1 MGYST
6 DFNGTFKLSRQ
17 ATPEEID
24 YINLIS
30 ETRRMKRDV
39 NKLMELYQG
48 KYGNPFATDNTPES
62 IYGEFGEYFAMN
74 DNDHG
79 QRSDNSILDYNRAP
93 GEESG
98 FISATRIQSNY
109 QSVKPKIGQ
118 PGLWCQWIIEGDGY
132 ELEWNGAEKFY
143 NYIEWL
149 KYLIDRF
156 FEPWGIKLN
165 GEIEWQGE
173 DMSDRGKIG
182 VIDNIVKTYKVEYVE
197 DKEESDKDWD

>member
-6 DFNGTFKLSRQ
+6 DFNGTLKLSRQ
-17 ATPEEID
+17 ATPEERD

-30 ETRRMKRDV
+30 YTRRMKRDV
-39 NKLMELYQG
+39 NKLMKLYQG
-48 KYGNPFATDNTPES
+48 KYGNPFAIDNTPES

-74 DNDHG
+74 DDDFG
-79 QRSDNSILDYNRAP
+79 QGRDSSIIDYNCAP
-93 GEESG
+93 GESHYG
-98 FISATRIQSNY
+98 DPKST
-109 QSVKPKIGQ
+109 KIGQ
-118 PGLWCQWIIEGDGY
+118 PGLWCQWIIHEDGF

-149 KYLIDRF
+149 KYLIDHF

-182 VIDNIVKTYKVEYVE
+182 VIDNVVKTYKVEYVE
-197 DKEESDKDWD
+197 ESDLEDYEDDEDDW

>member
-6 DFNGTFKLSRQ
+6 DFNGSLKLSRQ
-17 ATPEEID
+17 ATEEERD

-30 ETRRMKRDV
+30 DTRRMKRDV

-48 KYGNPFATDNTPES
+48 KYGNPFAVDNTPES
-62 IYGEFGEYFAMN
+62 IYGEFGEYFVK
-74 DNDHG
+74 DTSDSSIIDH
-79 QRSDNSILDYNRAP
+79 NCAP
-93 GEESG
+93 GESHYG
-98 FISATRIQSNY
+98 SPKST
-109 QSVKPKIGQ
+109 KIGQ
-118 PGLWCQWIIEGDGY
+118 PGLWCQWVIDEYGY

-173 DMSDRGKIG
+173 DISDRGKIV
-182 VIDNIVKTYKVEYVE
+182 VIENVVKIYEVKYVE
-197 DKEESDKDWD
+197 SDEDDY

>member
-6 DFNGTFKLSRQ
+6 DFSGTLKLSRQ
-17 ATPEEID
+17 ATPEERD

-39 NKLMELYQG
+39 NKLMEIYQG

-62 IYGEFGEYFAMN
+62 IYGEFGEYFAMD
-74 DNDHG
+74 DNDSG
-79 QRSDNSILDYNRAP
+79 QRRDDSILDYNYS
-93 GEESG
+93 E
-98 FISATRIQSNY
+98 
-109 QSVKPKIGQ
+109 Q
-118 PGLWCQWIIEGDGY
+118 PGLWCQWVIEEDGF

-149 KYLIDRF
+149 EYLIDRF
-156 FEPWGIKLN
+156 FEPWGIRLD

-173 DMSDRGKIG
+173 DISDRGKI
-182 VIDNIVKTYKVEYVE
+182 VVTDNVVEIYEVEYKKVSSKDLRDPKILDDE
-197 DKEESDKDWD
+197 PYRKDWD

>member
-6 DFNGTFKLSRQ
+6 DFSGSLKLSRQ
-17 ATPEEID
+17 ATEQERD

-30 ETRRMKRDV
+30 DTRRMKRDV
-39 NKLMELYQG
+39 NKLMVLYKG

-62 IYGEFGEYFAMN
+62 IYGEFGEYFAMG
-74 DNDHG
+74 DNDSG
-79 QRSDNSILDYNRAP
+79 QGRDSSILDYNCAP
-93 GEESG
+93 GESHYG
-98 FISATRIQSNY
+98 SPKTT
-109 QSVKPKIGQ
+109 KIGQ
-118 PGLWCQWIIEGDGY
+118 PGLWCQWVIEEDGY
-132 ELEWNGAEKFY
+132 DLEWNGAEKFY

-182 VIDNIVKTYKVEYVE
+182 VIENVVKTYKVEYVE
-197 DKEESDKDWD
+197 EDSDEDSEDEDDW

>member
-6 DFNGTFKLSRQ
+6 DFNGSLKLSRQ
-17 ATPEEID
+17 ATPEERD

-30 ETRRMKRDV
+30 DTRRMKRDV

-48 KYGNPFATDNTPES
+48 KYGNPFAIDNTPES
-62 IYGEFGEYFAMN
+62 IYGEFGEYFAMDGN
-74 DNDHG
+74 DSG
-79 QRSDNSILDYNRAP
+79 QGRDNSILDYNCAP
-93 GEESG
+93 GESSYG
-98 FISATRIQSNY
+98 RPNTST
-109 QSVKPKIGQ
+109 KIGQ
-118 PGLWCQWIIEGDGY
+118 PGLWCQWVIEEDGY

-182 VIDNIVKTYKVEYVE
+182 VIDNVVKTYKVEYVE
-197 DKEESDKDWD
+197 DEDSDEDWD

>member
-6 DFNGTFKLSRQ
+6 DFNGSLKLSRQ
-17 ATPEEID
+17 ATVEERD

-30 ETRRMKRDV
+30 DTRRMKRDV

-48 KYGNPFATDNTPES
+48 KYGNPFAIDNTPES
-62 IYGEFGEYFAMN
+62 IYGEFGEYFAMDGN
-74 DNDHG
+74 DSG
-79 QRSDNSILDYNRAP
+79 QGRDSSILDYNCAP
-93 GEESG
+93 GESSYG
-98 FISATRIQSNY
+98 SPKTT
-109 QSVKPKIGQ
+109 KIGQ
-118 PGLWCQWIIEGDGY
+118 PGLWCQWVIEEDGY

-149 KYLIDRF
+149 KYLIDSF

-182 VIDNIVKTYKVEYVE
+182 VIDNVVKTYKVEYVE
-197 DKEESDKDWD
+197 DNSDEDWD